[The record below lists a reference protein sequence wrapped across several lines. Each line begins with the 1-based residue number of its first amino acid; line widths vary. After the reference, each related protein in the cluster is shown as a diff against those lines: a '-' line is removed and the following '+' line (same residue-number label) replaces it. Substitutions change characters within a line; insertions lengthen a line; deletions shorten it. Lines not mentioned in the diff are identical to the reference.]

1 MKEYDHL
8 FKIIIIGDSGAGKS
22 SLLLRFAV
30 SPSTHRHIAMQDDTY
45 SESYMSTIGVDF
57 KIKTVKIDNAT
68 IKLQI
73 WDTAGQER
81 FRTITSTYYRGAHGI
96 ITVYDVTSRVSFESV
111 KKTWLTDIEK
121 YSNANITKIL
131 IGNKIDLEDQ
141 RAVTTDEAR
150 EFATQHNMDYIEASA
165 KTAQNVEKA
174 FESIAR
180 TLKDKATR
188 CTTTAPTPNT
198 FNLGSTTRVAANRNI
213 VSDKCQEV
221 PVLGPMAAPLNKCA

>member
-1 MKEYDHL
+1 MKEYDYL

-22 SLLLRFAV
+22 SLLLRFA
-30 SPSTHRHIAMQDDTY
+30 DDTY

-57 KIKTVKIDNAT
+57 KIKTVKIDNVT

-111 KKTWLTDIEK
+111 KKTWLVDIEK
-121 YSNANITKIL
+121 YSSANISKLL
-131 IGNKIDLEDQ
+131 IGNKVDLEDS
-141 RAVTTDEAR
+141 RAVTYDEAR
-150 EFATQHNMDYIEASA
+150 EFAEQNNMDYIEASA

-180 TLKDKATR
+180 ALKDKATR
-188 CTTTAPTPNT
+188 CTTPVAATNT
-198 FNLGSTTRVAANRNI
+198 FNLGSTTRVSTNRNM
-213 VSDKCQEV
+213 SDKCQEV
-221 PVLGPMAAPLNKCA
+221 PVVGPMAAPFSKCA

>member
-22 SLLLRFAV
+22 SLLLRFA
-30 SPSTHRHIAMQDDTY
+30 DDTY

-180 TLKDKATR
+180 TPKDKATR
-188 CTTTAPTPNT
+188 CTTTTTTPNT
-198 FNLGSTTRVAANRNI
+198 FNLGSTTRVAPNRN
-213 VSDKCQEV
+213 VVPDKCQEV
-221 PVLGPMAAPLNKCA
+221 PVLGSMAAPFNKCA

>member
-22 SLLLRFAV
+22 SLLLRFA
-30 SPSTHRHIAMQDDTY
+30 DDTY
-45 SESYMSTIGVDF
+45 SESNMSTIGVDF
-57 KIKTVKIDNAT
+57 KIKTVKIDNVT

-96 ITVYDVTSRVSFESV
+96 ITVYDVTNRVSFESV

-121 YSNANITKIL
+121 YSSANISKLL
-131 IGNKIDLEDQ
+131 IGNKVDLEEN
-141 RAVTTDEAR
+141 RAVTSVEAR
-150 EFATQHNMDYIEASA
+150 EFAMQNNMDYIEASA

-174 FESIAR
+174 FESIAK

-188 CTTTAPTPNT
+188 NTTAAPTPNA
-198 FNLGSTTRVAANRNI
+198 FNLNSTTRVAINRNA

-221 PVLGPMAAPLNKCA
+221 PVVGSMAAPFNKCT

>member
-22 SLLLRFAV
+22 SLLLRFA
-30 SPSTHRHIAMQDDTY
+30 DDTY

-165 KTAQNVEKA
+165 KTAQNVEKVRIRSRSCNIEQA

-188 CTTTAPTPNT
+188 CTTTNTTPNT

-221 PVLGPMAAPLNKCA
+221 PVLGSIAAPFNKCA